1 MNKSLLI
8 GSVIK
13 YLNLETDSK
22 YEIIDKVLLRLNL
35 LKTIYRIPIFFLI
48 YFLLIMNKI
57 LFFIPSDKYFFSII
71 KLFNFFGGPFSL
83 FIKLISSYILLEYYE
98 EN

>member
-1 MNKSLLI
+1 M
-8 GSVIK
+8 K
-13 YLNLETDSK
+13 YLNLETDLK
-22 YEIIDKVLLRLNL
+22 HKIIDRVLVRLDL

-48 YFLLIMNKI
+48 NCLLTINMI

-71 KLFNFFGGPFSL
+71 KLFNLFGGPFSL
-83 FIKLISSYILLEYYE
+83 FIKLMNSYILLEYYE